1 MAGGDGT
8 SGTGIST
15 VPSPSVVAVGGSG
28 GGVDVGAMLVS
39 SAVVSDV
46 VTDVVVVVSS
56 SAESLLQPVIRAATA
71 APEANTSRTGVDT
84 P

>member
-1 MAGGDGT
+1 MAGGDGM

-15 VPSPSVVAVGGSG
+15 VPSPSVVAVGGCG
-28 GGVDVGAMLVS
+28 GGVDVGATLVS

-46 VTDVVVVVSS
+46 VVVVVVSS
-56 SAESLLQPVIRAATA
+56 SAESLLQPVISAATA